1 MYIPRPFT
9 VDTDIAH
16 DLLRQVTVG
25 QLVTA
30 TQTGPVA
37 TLMPWVPDLDS
48 GSLVGHMARPNHQWQ
63 TPWRPENLRNVI
75 ASALSR
81 IEHRNPRHAAPR

>member
-1 MYIPRPFT
+1 M
-9 VDTDIAH
+9 DTDIAH

-48 GSLVGHMARPNHQWQ
+48 GSLVGLHTRAENQEIPTTPSWVARRCV
-63 TPWRPENLRNVI
+63 RPEGF
-75 ASALSR
+75 
-81 IEHRNPRHAAPR
+81 EPPTF

>member
-1 MYIPRPFT
+1 

-30 TQTGPVA
+30 TQTGPGV
-37 TLMPWVPDLDS
+37 LCL
-48 GSLVGHMARPNHQWQ
+48 LV
-63 TPWRPENLRNVI
+63 T
-75 ASALSR
+75 
-81 IEHRNPRHAAPR
+81 